1 MVNATIEVLD
11 GELKLTKILIAFE
24 ESEVY
29 FFRK

>member
-29 FFRK
+29 FF